1 MTPMQ
6 EHVENWLNEGYAPE
20 QIIRA
25 ASRLAARDY
34 TDHEYDIV
42 ETERIRMIGEMRRRV
57 DEFDGFFKQEE
68 DENE

>member
-6 EHVENWLNEGYAPE
+6 EHVEHWLNEGYAPE

-25 ASRLAARDY
+25 GNRMLLSY
-34 TDHEYDIV
+34 HECDII